1 MLLINNCTKLK
12 MDGWDRCP
20 RICVECE
27 RVVLVGYAPHW
38 RYTHSGGLAA
48 SGQWECWHALCWRM
62 ALLTQSS
69 EDPPR
74 PVFGVPRRDQIF
86 AWDFGPSLGGS

>member
-1 MLLINNCTKLK
+1 

-48 SGQWECWHALCWRM
+48 SGQWECWHALCWRK
-62 ALLTQSS
+62 AHFW
-69 EDPPR
+69 DRDGPPH

-86 AWDFGPSLGGS
+86 AWDFGPSLGGG